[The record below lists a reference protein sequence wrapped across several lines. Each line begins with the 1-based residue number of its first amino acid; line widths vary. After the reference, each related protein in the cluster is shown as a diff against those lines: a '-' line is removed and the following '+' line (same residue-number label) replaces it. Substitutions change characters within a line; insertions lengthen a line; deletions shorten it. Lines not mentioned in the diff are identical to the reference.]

1 MYAHPSKLTISFLA
15 IYAISSHAD
24 QGPGPLVSSAGEG
37 AVIPGWNLQSA
48 TLIEDEMSKLS
59 QPDANITSWHRVGPR
74 DTVMGGLLHNGVFDD
89 KTLFYS
95 DNMEHLAGQ
104 SIFQAPWIYREEFI
118 MSPSDG
124 QYFILKTHGI
134 TSKADI
140 YLNGVQIASNDQQQG
155 SYGGHNYDLTGTI
168 RSGLNFLLI
177 KAYPTNYLRDFAMG
191 FVDWNPYPPDNG
203 TGVWRN
209 VEIFQTGPVSM
220 SPFRVITDFTDP
232 TVNVNVNVTLK
243 TELVNNTP
251 RTVHVEVN
259 GTITGPIQ
267 ADSSVIAG
275 TFELKPSEKR
285 TISIKAC
292 IRNPQ
297 IWWPAGWGEQPMY
310 FVHASA
316 MSRETHAQKLI
327 LSDSSS
333 QEFGIR
339 HVSSYLNEHNDT
351 AFVVNGN
358 PFQVLGAGYSPDMF
372 MRFDE
377 KRVLN
382 IFQYALD
389 MGLNT
394 VRLEGKQEHPEL
406 YRLADYMGLMILTGW
421 ECCDKWEAWEYN
433 HDADGLEWGEKDY
446 EIARDAM
453 LHEAEMMQAH
463 PSLLGFLI
471 GSDYWPNDQATEV
484 FLDSLN
490 EMDWMSPVIASAS
503 KRGYPEALGPSG
515 MKMSG
520 PYDWVPPK
528 YWYGDEEGAAFG
540 FGSELGAGVGTPE
553 MNSLKKFMADE
564 DLRILWEEPD
574 TGLYHMSNNGSSFY
588 TRSIYNKGL
597 FSRYG
602 KPETLEDYVHKCQ
615 MADYETTRAQFEAY
629 SARQNASRPATGA
642 IYWMLNS
649 AWPNLHWQLFDYYL
663 NTMGSYFGT
672 KIGTRMEHVAYDY
685 ESQSIWLI
693 NHSLQNEGERE
704 ISVDLIQRNG
714 KKISSAIFKTNTT
727 PNSSK
732 EVHKVKGADKIEDV
746 GFLRL
751 VLRDV
756 KAKKDLSRNVYWLSS
771 KPDVLDWSESNWYY
785 TPVRDYADY
794 TSLDYLPQVNV
805 KGEIKRV
812 RYNKPI
818 PGWSLF
824 EVQLE
829 NKCKEP
835 AFFIHLKLFH
845 GHGDHTPQIIPAYW
859 SDNYVTLL
867 PKEKLLLTV
876 AYEGDLIHD
885 KVEISGRNIKS
896 QILDKFEKYVAPM
909 KGY

>member
-1 MYAHPSKLTISFLA
+1 MYPHTLTLSLLA
-15 IYAISSHAD
+15 LCAITSHAE
-24 QGPGPLVSSAGEG
+24 PGPLVSSAGQG
-37 AVIPGWNLQSA
+37 AVIPGWNIQSA
-48 TLIEDEMSKLS
+48 TLIEDDMSKLS

-74 DTVMGGLLHNGVFDD
+74 DTVMGGLLHNGVHDD

-95 DNMEHLAGQ
+95 ENMEQLAGRA
-104 SIFQAPWIYREEFI
+104 IFQAPWIYREEF
-118 MSPSDG
+118 MMKPSEG
-124 QYFILKTHGI
+124 QYFTLKTHGI

-140 YLNGVQIASNDQQQG
+140 YLNGVQIASSEQQQG
-155 SYGGHNYDLTGTI
+155 SYGGHKYDLTGI
-168 RSGLNFLLI
+168 IKPGSNCLLI

-220 SPFRVITDFTDP
+220 LTLRVITDFTDP
-232 TVNVNVNVTLK
+232 TVNDNVNVTLK
-243 TELVNNTP
+243 TELVNHTP

-275 TFELKPSEKR
+275 MFELNPSETR
-285 TISIKAC
+285 TVSINAS

-310 FVHASA
+310 NVHASA
-316 MSRETHAQKLI
+316 MSRETQEGQPI
-327 LSDSSS
+327 LSDSSI
-333 QEFGIR
+333 QDFGIR
-339 HVSSYLNEHNDT
+339 HVSSHLNEHNDT
-351 AFVVNGN
+351 AFVVNGY

-377 KRVLN
+377 KRTIN
-382 IFQYALD
+382 IFRYVLD
-389 MGLNT
+389 LGLNT
-394 VRLEGKQEHPEL
+394 IRLEGKQEHPEL
-406 YRLADYMGLMILTGW
+406 YKLADYMGVMILTGW

-433 HDADGLEWGEKDY
+433 HDADGVKWGDQDY
-446 EIARDAM
+446 EIARAAM
-453 LHEAEMMQAH
+453 LHEAEMMEPH
-463 PSLLGFLI
+463 PSLLGFLV
-471 GSDYWPNDQATEV
+471 GSDYWPNDRATDV
-484 FLDSLN
+484 FLDALK
-490 EMDWMSPVIASAS
+490 EMDWQSPVIASAS

-520 PYDWVPPK
+520 PYDWVPPN
-528 YWYGDEEGAAFG
+528 YWYGDDEGAAFG

-553 MNSLKKFMADE
+553 LSSLKKFMADE
-564 DLRILWEEPD
+564 DLRILWQEPD
-574 TGLYHMSNNGSSFY
+574 VGLYHMSNNGSSFY
-588 TRSIYNKGL
+588 TRSIYNQGL

-602 KPETLEDYVHKCQ
+602 NSDSLEDYVEKCQ

-685 ESQSIWLI
+685 ESQSVWLI

-714 KKISSAIFKTNTT
+714 KKISSAKVKTMTT
-727 PNSSK
+727 PHSSK
-732 EVHKVKGADKIEDV
+732 EVYNVTGIEKIQDV

-751 VLRDV
+751 ILRDV
-756 KAKKDLSRNVYWLSS
+756 KEKKDLSRNVYWLSPI
-771 KPDVLDWSESNWYY
+771 PDVLDWSESNWYY
-785 TPVRDYADY
+785 TPVAEYANY
-794 TSLDYLPQVNV
+794 TGLDDLPQVNV
-805 KGEIKRV
+805 KGKL
-812 RYNKPI
+812 KI
-818 PGWSLF
+818 PWDNTPVNGWYLF
-824 EVQLE
+824 EVELE
-829 NKCKEP
+829 NKSKQP
-835 AFFIHLKLFH
+835 AFFIHLNIIH
-845 GHGDHTPQIIPAYW
+845 NHDHSQVMPAYW
-859 SDNYVTLL
+859 SDNYVTLW
-867 PKEKLLLTV
+867 PKEKLTLTV
-876 AYEGDLIHD
+876 AYEGDIMHDIHIQ
-885 KVEISGRNIKS
+885 VSGRNIES
-896 QILDKFEKYVAPM
+896 QVLKNLEIEALWDL
-909 KGY
+909 GN